1 MATSPTSHPNED
13 KKVSLRPYQENA
25 IHSVLAYLA
34 TGGKRAGL
42 SLATGS
48 GKTVIFSHLISRVP
62 PPTQDATQTLIL
74 AHRQELVEQAAR
86 HCRALYP
93 DQTVEIEMAARHATG
108 LAHITVA
115 SVQSLTRGDRLSRYD
130 PQRFKMLLVDE
141 AHHSAAA
148 GYLDILNHFGL
159 LNAPH
164 VGPACLVGVSATFS
178 RQDGVKLGKAF
189 DDIVYHQ
196 DYMDM
201 IQDEWLSPLILTT
214 VQSGVKLDNVK
225 QSADDF
231 HIGALSKAVN
241 TDKTNAV
248 TVGAW
253 MAKARGRKS
262 TLVFCADLSHVASLT
277 AMFRAYGVDA
287 RFVTSDTSKKV
298 RNERLEA
305 FKNGEYPVLVNCG
318 IYTEGTDIPNID
330 CVLLA
335 RPTQSR
341 NLLVQMIGRGLRKH
355 PGKVNCH
362 VIDMVASLE
371 TGIVTSPTLYGLD
384 PDELVQEADGRE
396 LQRLKDK
403 RQREHEQEREA
414 QAQAVGTLSPSGQVV
429 PPNLSGEI
437 TFTDYDSVNDLI
449 DDAAGERHIRQI
461 SRYAWVQIDEA
472 KYILSTQSGS
482 FLRIQRD
489 EEQPEQFIVTYTKR
503 VQQTSGAK
511 NNTVLARPKTVAT
524 AITFA
529 DAVHAADT
537 FAGKTF
543 PTVLVC
549 TSAAWRRA
557 TATNAQIDFL
567 NKSRGA
573 DAKLAYGSLTKGRAG
588 DMITKLRHG
597 ARGAFKR
604 YAVKSRAAQRKAKKT
619 ELWREK
625 LERSRVQ
632 VGRVT

>member
-1 MATSPTSHPNED
+1 
-13 KKVSLRPYQENA
+13 
-25 IHSVLAYLA
+25 
-34 TGGKRAGL
+34 
-42 SLATGS
+42 
-48 GKTVIFSHLISRVP
+48 
-62 PPTQDATQTLIL
+62 
-74 AHRQELVEQAAR
+74 
-86 HCRALYP
+86 
-93 DQTVEIEMAARHATG
+93 MAARHATG

-178 RQDGVKLGKAF
+178 RHDGMRLGKAF

-241 TDKTNAV
+241 NDKTNAV

-262 TLVFCADLSHVASLT
+262 TLVFCVDLSHVASLT
-277 AMFRAYGVDA
+277 AMFRAHGVDA
-287 RFVTSDTSKKV
+287 RFVTSDTTKKV
-298 RNERLEA
+298 RSERLEA

-384 PDELVQEADGRE
+384 PDELVQEADGRD
-396 LQRLKDK
+396 LQILKDK
-403 RQREHEQEREA
+403 RQREQERE
-414 QAQAVGTLSPSGQVV
+414 AQAVGTLSPSGQV
-429 PPNLSGEI
+429 PELSGEI

-461 SRYAWVQIDEA
+461 SRYAWVQIDES
-472 KYILSTQSGS
+472 KYILSTQDGS

-489 EEQPEQFIVTYTKR
+489 EEHPEQFIVTYTRK
-503 VQQTSGAK
+503 VQTSDAK
-511 NNTVLARPKTVAT
+511 NKKVLARPKPIAK
-524 AITFA
+524 AITFE

-537 FAGKTF
+537 FAGTTF
-543 PTVLVC
+543 PSVFVS
-549 TSAAWRRA
+549 TSAAWRRSN
-557 TATNAQIDFL
+557 ATNAQIDFL
-567 NKSRGA
+567 NTSRGA
-573 DAKLAYGSLTKGRAG
+573 DEKLAYGSLSKGRAG

-604 YAVKSRAAQRKAKKT
+604 YAAKSRAAQRKAKKT
-619 ELWREK
+619 EQWRSK
-625 LERSRVQ
+625 LEKSRVQ
-632 VGRVT
+632 VGRVV